1 MFGFTVKLT
10 KTRLSVILAVILIP
24 LLIFSSIYI
33 HRLTHKENTSL
44 EAQTTA
50 KRVEFLKNYGFEAD
64 KNSETKKR
72 ITIPSE
78 FDNVYTSYNSIQKS
92 MGFDLEDFKGEKV
105 DLYSLKITNYPK
117 DSKNVYATILIK
129 KGKIIGGDIHS
140 TELNGFMHGFKM

>member
-117 DSKNVYATILIK
+117 DSKNVYATILVK
-129 KGKIIGGDIHS
+129 NGKIIGGDIHS